1 MKFLTPLFFLFTFFI
16 ANAQQKDAAFY
27 IKELNKKFA
36 KVNDYKADVFMK
48 FDLPGVNI
56 SNLDGKVFYKKPD
69 KFKIKAK
76 GIFVLPKQNP
86 MQTIISMLKNPSSYT
101 AVISEYET
109 IAKNTYAVL
118 NIIPL
123 SNGEELDIVIG
134 KLWVNI
140 ANPLILKSEI
150 TTRNNGTISTY
161 NTYGNFTD
169 YALPDKMTMQV
180 DMKKFKLPR
189 MLSGDLNKKSSKTN
203 NTVANTKGRIELQF
217 SNYKLNTKFAETE
230 MK

>member
-1 MKFLTPLFFLFTFFI
+1 MKFLSTLFLFFIIFTSQ
-16 ANAQQKDAAFY
+16 AQQKDASFY
-27 IKELNKKFA
+27 IKELNAKFA

-56 SNLDGKVFYKKPD
+56 SNLSGKVFYKKPD

-134 KLWVNI
+134 KLWVNT
-140 ANPLILKSEI
+140 ANPLIMKSEI
-150 TTRNNGTISTY
+150 TTRNNGTISTF
-161 NTYGNFTD
+161 NTYGTFAA
-169 YALPDKMTMQV
+169 YALPDKMTMKV

-189 MLSGDLNKKSSKTN
+189 LLSGDLNKKSTKN
-203 NTVANTKGRIELQF
+203 NTTATNKKGTINLNF
-217 SNYKLNTKFAETE
+217 SNYKLNTKFADTE

>member
-1 MKFLTPLFFLFTFFI
+1 MKYLTSIFLFFIIFTSH
-16 ANAQQKDAAFY
+16 AQQKDASFY
-27 IKELNKKFA
+27 IKELNNKFV

-56 SNLDGKVFYKKPD
+56 SNLSGKVFYKKPD

-86 MQTIISMLKNPSSYT
+86 MQTIISMLKDPSSYT

-123 SNGEELDIVIG
+123 NNSEELDIVIG

-161 NTYGNFTD
+161 NTYGNFAA
-169 YALPDKMTMQV
+169 YALPNKMIMQV

-189 MLSGDLNKKSSKTN
+189 LLSGDLNKKSTK
-203 NTVANTKGRIELQF
+203 NTTTDSNTKGKINLTF
-217 SNYKLNTKFAETE
+217 SNYKLNTKFADIE